1 MGLLNRR
8 DFLSRTAAAVGA
20 SFVVGTTTGSEA
32 AEPPATRPVGR
43 SILRAN
49 DQILLGKT
57 GIKASRLSI
66 GTGTKGGSEQ
76 RGAGAPAMIKM
87 LRNALDEGIR
97 WWDAA
102 DSYKSHPYVGQ
113 ALKEVKRDQVTIT
126 TKTTGKT
133 AERVLA
139 DIERFRT
146 ELGTDYL
153 DIVLL
158 HCMVDADWPRKLR
171 GAMDA
176 LSEAKEKGWVRAV
189 GCSCHT
195 FEALKAAADEPWG
208 EVNLARINPFATL
221 MDVDKPADVPKV
233 EEVLKTMHERGKAVY
248 GMKILG
254 EGRIKGDQ
262 IDESLAFVL
271 KKPYISGFTIGFSDP
286 RQIDDI
292 ARRIERIRATA

>member
-1 MGLLNRR
+1 MDLLNRR

-20 SFVVGTTTGSEA
+20 SILVGPPAVSRA
-32 AEPPATRPVGR
+32 ASPPATRPASG
-43 SILRAN
+43 SILRAT

-66 GTGTKGGSEQ
+66 GTGTNGGREQ
-76 RGAGAPAMIKM
+76 RSAGAPAMIKL
-87 LRNALDEGIR
+87 LRGALDDGIR

-102 DSYKSHPYVGQ
+102 DSYKSHPYVAL
-113 ALKEVKRDQVTIT
+113 ALKEVKREQVTLT
-126 TKTTGKT
+126 TKTWSKT
-133 AERVLA
+133 PDRVRA
-139 DIERFRT
+139 DIERFRK

-158 HCMVDADWPRKLR
+158 HCMTDSDWPRKLR

-195 FEALKAAADEPWG
+195 FGALKAAADEPWV
-208 EVNLARINPFATL
+208 EVDLARINPFATL
-221 MDVDKPADVPKV
+221 MDVERPAEVSKV

-254 EGRIKGDQ
+254 EGRLKGDQ
-262 IDESLAFVL
+262 IDKSLAFVL
-271 KKPYISGFTIGFSDP
+271 NKPYISGFTIGFSDKS
-286 RQIDDI
+286 QIDDV
-292 ARRIERIRATA
+292 ARRIERIRAKA